1 MCIVYNSP
9 MSFERVLS
17 KSDFEHLLEKNPGKI
32 IIKFGAEWCGPCKR
46 VEGLVKQWFAKVHS
60 QTCVCIMVDVD
71 DSFELYGAL
80 KSKRLVNGIPVI
92 LCYNQGNI
100 TLAPNKIVVGADESK
115 INAFFSSL

>member
-1 MCIVYNSP
+1 

-17 KSDFEHLLEKNPGKI
+17 KSDFEQLLEKNPGHI

-46 VEGLVKQWFAKVHS
+46 IESLVQNWFQKKQS
-60 QTCVCIMVDVD
+60 PTCLCIMVDVD

-100 TLAPNKIVVGADESK
+100 SLAPNKIVVGADEAK
-115 INAFFSSL
+115 INAFFVSI